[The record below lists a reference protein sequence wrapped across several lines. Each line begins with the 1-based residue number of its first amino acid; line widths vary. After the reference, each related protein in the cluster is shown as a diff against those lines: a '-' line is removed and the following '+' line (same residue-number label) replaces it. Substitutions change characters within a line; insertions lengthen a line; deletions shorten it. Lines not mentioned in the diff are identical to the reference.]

1 MPILNKLPIGGGG
14 ASSGTKLNVFAQT
27 NKPESKYGIWIE
39 TDKTCDYIG
48 SSPSSSGGSLVIEG
62 YSGSGNAFPATLF
75 TIGDDCKVNIL
86 ISRESGP
93 SFYYNGSRQSV
104 NIYSFYN
111 NAWNKIAS

>member
-1 MPILNKLPIGGGG
+1 MSVINRLPIGGGG
-14 ASSGTKLNVFAQT
+14 ASRGTKLNVFAQT

-62 YSGSGNAFPATLF
+62 YRRYGNAFPATLF
-75 TIGDDCKVNIL
+75 TIGDNCKVNIL
-86 ISRESGP
+86 ISEP
-93 SFYYNGSRQSV
+93 SFYYNGSKQSV

-111 NAWNKIAS
+111 NAWNKR